1 MWRERSCKEVSVY
14 MASDLGC
21 GLILTHLKITSTRA
35 HRVNATSMLSRGK
48 EL

>member
-1 MWRERSCKEVSVY
+1 MWRERSCKEVSVS
-14 MASDLGC
+14 MASDLEC

-35 HRVNATSMLSRGK
+35 HRVDVMSTLLRGK